1 MFKILEHL
9 HGMVDFRVQPIY
21 AMQFIGLQTVEG
33 NNVLHVL
40 TTYLIRRL
48 SGRVFD
54 LRSRSCGRGLRASS
68 GITALCP

>member
-21 AMQFIGLQTVEG
+21 AMQFIGLQTVEV

-40 TTYLIRRL
+40 TTYLIRML

-54 LRSRSCGRGLRASS
+54 LRSRSCGPGLRVSS
-68 GITALCP
+68 GVTALCP